1 MSVAQGRLSEVVA
14 TEAAK
19 EVIPGAQ
26 SCHLACK
33 LENKQGL
40 SSWRHRAPSLPGCL
54 WDQVILTQGREGQD
68 AT

>member
-1 MSVAQGRLSEVVA
+1 MSVAQGWLSEVIT

-33 LENKQGL
+33 LSNKHGL
-40 SSWRHRAPSLPGCL
+40 SSVGDSRAPSIPGFL
-54 WDQVILTQGREGQD
+54 TLYPDLDQAGL
-68 AT
+68 